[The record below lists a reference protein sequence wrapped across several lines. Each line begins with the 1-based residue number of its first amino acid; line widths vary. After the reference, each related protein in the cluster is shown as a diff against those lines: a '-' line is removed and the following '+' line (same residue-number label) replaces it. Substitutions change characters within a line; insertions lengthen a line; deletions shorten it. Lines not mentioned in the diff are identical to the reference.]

1 MIGPAQNMYLREAT
15 NSGRLPN
22 LLDRFQKLQE
32 VGVDLIR
39 MRGGFQVLMEVR
51 LGKCL
56 DAVVDILEAA
66 LHAP

>member
-1 MIGPAQNMYLREAT
+1 MIGPARNMYLREAK

-39 MRGGFQVLMEVR
+39 MRGGETVR
-51 LGKCL
+51 Q
-56 DAVVDILEAA
+56 A
-66 LHAP
+66 

>member
-39 MRGGFQVLMEVR
+39 MRGGEAVR
-51 LGKCL
+51 
-56 DAVVDILEAA
+56 
-66 LHAP
+66 

>member
-39 MRGGFQVLMEVR
+39 MRGGEAVR
-51 LGKCL
+51 QAWIKHFLGSL
-56 DAVVDILEAA
+56 DEFRRF
-66 LHAP
+66 HS